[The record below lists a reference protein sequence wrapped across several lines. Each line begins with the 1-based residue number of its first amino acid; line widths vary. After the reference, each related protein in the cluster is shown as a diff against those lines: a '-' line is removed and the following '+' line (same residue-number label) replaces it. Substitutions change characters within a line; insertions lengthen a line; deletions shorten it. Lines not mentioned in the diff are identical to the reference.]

1 MTFRWSPH
9 SVKSLLERWRKDRK
23 VRVDTSAS
31 EAGDI
36 IERAIDA
43 NMPFLAGRGGWMESF
58 GAGVFCSGAVPE
70 DILLE
75 KLHRHAGIFPAT
87 ASQLEEFS
95 CAYIEALASADL
107 LGLLQSP
114 FEGWLLAKSGSKARR
129 CLLRSLEPYFS
140 GRPWSAGLR
149 GRRVLVVHPFV
160 ESISLQYRERREFL
174 FDDPQVLPEFD
185 LVLVKSPQTMCGQ
198 TAGFSGWGDALSD
211 LQHRVGQQQ
220 FDVAL
225 VGCGAYGLPL
235 ASFIKTSLRK
245 PVIHLGGATQL
256 LFGVSGRRWR
266 ERPEFAG
273 IIKTSWRSPLESE
286 RPAGWESIEEGCYW

>member
-1 MTFRWSPH
+1 
-9 SVKSLLERWRKDRK
+9 
-23 VRVDTSAS
+23 
-31 EAGDI
+31 
-36 IERAIDA
+36 
-43 NMPFLAGRGGWMESF
+43 MESF

-70 DILLE
+70 DILLK

-95 CAYIEALASADL
+95 YAYIEALASADL

-140 GRPWSAGLR
+140 ARPWSARLA

-160 ESISLQYRERREFL
+160 DSIVSQYRERRALL
-174 FDDPQVLPEFD
+174 FSDPQVLPVFD
-185 LVLVKSPQTMCGQ
+185 LVTVKAPQTMCGQ
-198 TAGFSGWGDALSD
+198 TAGFSGWGGALSD
-211 LQHRVGQQQ
+211 LQQRVAREQ

-235 ASFIKTSLRK
+235 AAYIKTRLRK
-245 PVIHLGGATQL
+245 PAIHLGGATQL
-256 LFGVSGRRWR
+256 LFGVSGARWR
-266 ERPEFAG
+266 ERPEFASV
-273 IIKTSWRSPLESE
+273 INEFWRPPLESE
-286 RPAGWESIEEGCYW
+286 RPAGWETIEKGCYW